1 MTMKKKLLEANE
13 ELKKM
18 LNSLQEKSAL
28 IAKTAKEKVM
38 KYINLNEELTAKLE
52 KTEAQLHAGKYV

>member
-52 KTEAQLHAGKYV
+52 KTEAQLHAGRYV